1 MATTFDTRPLT
12 RTVSRAETSAFR
24 RAMLRSGEP
33 GWRPNTAGAVAAVV
47 FLAVLVPT
55 VVTPNVGFRLG
66 WSLRTSALAW
76 VALSVTVVLV
86 AVLRRSRAGN
96 HWVRLLRAWEFARA
110 NGMHFSPQS
119 EDPPYQ
125 GAIFGLGRSRRVLEH
140 VWSTDGPVADC
151 GGYRY
156 TTGSGK
162 DSTTHHWQ
170 FAAVRLEGPLPH
182 MLLDARANNTFM
194 GSNLP
199 TSFDRA
205 QRISLGGEFDRH
217 FDLYAPAEY
226 GHDAFYVFTPDL
238 MAHLIDETHAFD
250 VEFIDDWMFLY
261 TRHQLPVVDP
271 GTWERLARISDTVTA
286 RMRDR
291 SRTYRDLRVTEAA
304 PAPLPPG
311 MVAHAPVQAPRAIAP
326 QGRRLRRKGYWL
338 PTVLIVVGW
347 FAFQALRSWLDR

>member
-12 RTVSRAETSAFR
+12 RPVTKAETSEFR
-24 RAMLRSGEP
+24 RAMLRSGEA
-33 GWRPNTAGAVAAVV
+33 GWRPNTAGAVAVVALFAVV
-47 FLAVLVPT
+47 LPT
-55 VVTPNVGFRLG
+55 VITANVAFRAG
-66 WSLRTSALAW
+66 WSLRTSLLLWA
-76 VALSVTVVLV
+76 ALSVGVVVV
-86 AVLRRSRAGN
+86 AVLRRGRGGN

-110 NGMHFSPQS
+110 NGMRFSPQS
-119 EDPPYQ
+119 ADPPYQ
-125 GAIFGLGRSRRVLEH
+125 GAIFGLGRDRRVLEH

-151 GGYRY
+151 GRYRY

-162 DSTTHHWQ
+162 ESKVHQWQ
-170 FAAVRLEGPLPH
+170 FAAIRLEGPLPH

-199 TSFDRA
+199 TSFDRD

-217 FDLYAPAEY
+217 FDLYAPDQY

-250 VEFIDDWMFLY
+250 VEFVDDWMFLY
-261 TRHQLPVVDP
+261 TRYDLSVAEPA
-271 GTWERLARISDTVTA
+271 TWERLARISDTVTA

-291 SRTYRDLRVTEAA
+291 SRTYRDLRVADQA
-304 PAPLPPG
+304 QAPLPPG
-311 MVAHAPVQAPRAIAP
+311 MVAHAPVHAPHAIAP
-326 QGRRLRRKGYWL
+326 QGRRLRRKRYWL
-338 PTVLIVVGW
+338 PTALIVGGW